1 MDNSARHFVRRNE
14 IGKRKAKNLNGP
26 FLQLAAFFRIAIAA
40 RERLCRNG
48 KA

>member
-26 FLQLAAFFRIAIAA
+26 FLQLAAFFRIAIAV